1 MHWNSLNDFLAMG
14 GSAGYVWGSF
24 GAPALMLIGE
34 PLLLARR
41 RRALTA
47 RLRRQLAAEAREQSG
62 ERTPE

>member
-14 GSAGYVWGSF
+14 GYAGYVWGSF
-24 GAPALMLIGE
+24 GATALMLIGE

-41 RRALTA
+41 RRTLTA
-47 RLRRQLAAEAREQSG
+47 RLRRQLAAEAREQQG